1 MFDES
6 ARAKLASA
14 LNDSYKH
21 RAVNGAVCAACGQT
35 SDRLAMHVLKYAQSQ
50 SAPLPAG
57 FVPMSASA
65 GTIRGAFPVC
75 DRCAPAC
82 PKCDLPELTKKVRAV
97 HQRLTQ
103 QLHSS
108 DSSLLYGNGICK
120 HAKLLGF
127 RL

>member
-1 MFDES
+1 MFDD
-6 ARAKLASA
+6 ATRAKLASA
-14 LNDSYKH
+14 LNDSFKH
-21 RAVNGAVCAACGQT
+21 RAVDGAVCAVCGQP

-57 FVPMSASA
+57 FVPMSASG

-75 DRCAPAC
+75 DQCAPAC
-82 PKCDLPELTKKVRAV
+82 PKCGLPELTKNVRAA

-108 DSSLLYGNGICK
+108 DSPLMYGNGICK

-127 RL
+127 RI